1 MIIIKQSFFLFFI
14 ITLVASKTADSVS
27 VLLSSDQNG
36 IDTLIIKKEFD
47 GREIAEFLNMSSFL
61 IF

>member
-1 MIIIKQSFFLFFI
+1 MIVIKQSFFLFFI
-14 ITLVASKTADSVS
+14 ITLVACKTADSVS